1 MNILITGGSGFL
13 GQALT
18 SYFLGQALISYFLDG
33 LNPPNMIWVSQN
45 KTKTQKLNPDIQV
58 IDYTDLKT
66 FPQPIDIIIN
76 LAGAGIADK
85 RWTAQQKQYLLD
97 SRLKPTQAILDFI
110 SQTQVKPKLLIS
122 GSAIG
127 WYGNQGEQ
135 ILDEH
140 SSYHTEFTHDLC
152 QQWEQLAL
160 TAPIPTTII
169 RTGIVLEPAVG
180 RGMLKR
186 LLPVFRLGLGGRLG
200 DGQQIMSWIALADWL
215 RAVDFI
221 MQRHL
226 SGQSIR
232 QIYNLTA
239 PNPVNNAEFT
249 QLLAKY
255 VNRPALLPL
264 PSHILKMIF
273 GEMATLLID
282 GQKVL
287 PKHLIDDGFV
297 FLYPQ
302 LQDLF
307 QQ

>member
-1 MNILITGGSGFL
+1 MMLENAMNILITGGSGFL

-18 SYFLGQALISYFLDG
+18 SCFLGS
-33 LNPPNMIWVSQN
+33 LNPPNIIWVSQN
-45 KTKTQKLNPDIQV
+45 KRKTQKLNPDIQV

-66 FPQPIDIIIN
+66 FTQPIDIIIN
-76 LAGAGIADK
+76 LAGTGIADK
-85 RWTAQQKQYLLD
+85 RWTAQQKQYLLE

-110 SQTQVKPKLLIS
+110 HHAEVKPKLFIS

-127 WYGNQGEQ
+127 WYGNQGDK
-135 ILDEH
+135 ILDEN
-140 SSYHTEFTHDLC
+140 SSYHTEFAHDLC
-152 QQWEQLAL
+152 YQWEHLAL
-160 TAPIPTTII
+160 TAPIKTTII
-169 RTGIVLEPAVG
+169 RTGIVLDTKGA
-180 RGMLKR
+180 GMLQK
-186 LLPVFRLGLGGRLG
+186 LLPVFRLGMGGRLG

-215 RAVDFI
+215 RAVYFI

-226 SGQSIR
+226 SGQAIQ

-264 PSHILKMIF
+264 PSFILKIMF

-297 FLYPQ
+297 FLFPE
-302 LQDLF
+302 LQDLLSTEKL
-307 QQ
+307 

>member
-18 SYFLGQALISYFLDG
+18 SYFLGG
-33 LNPPNMIWVSQN
+33 LNPPNIIWVSQN
-45 KTKTQKLNPDIQV
+45 KRKTQGLNTDIQV

-66 FPQPIDIIIN
+66 FTQPIDIIIN

-97 SRLKPTQAILDFI
+97 SRLKPTQVILDFI
-110 SQTQVKPKLLIS
+110 QQAEVKPKLLLS

-127 WYGNQGEQ
+127 WYGNQGDN
-135 ILDEH
+135 ILDEN
-140 SSYHTEFTHDLC
+140 SSYHTEFAHDLC
-152 QQWEQLAL
+152 YQWEQLAL
-160 TAPIPTTII
+160 TAPIKTTII
-169 RTGIVLEPAVG
+169 RTGVVLDTKGA
-180 RGMLKR
+180 GMLQK
-186 LLPVFRLGLGGRLG
+186 LLPVFRLGMGGRLG

-221 MQRHL
+221 LQRHL
-226 SGQSIR
+226 SGQPIQ

-264 PSHILKMIF
+264 PSFILKIMF

-297 FLYPQ
+297 FLFPE
-302 LQDLF
+302 LQDLLSTEKL
-307 QQ
+307 

>member
-18 SYFLGQALISYFLDG
+18 SYFLGG

-45 KTKTQKLNPDIQV
+45 KHKTRKLNPDIQV
-58 IDYTDLKT
+58 ITYEDLNIFK
-66 FPQPIDIIIN
+66 QSIDIIIN

-110 SQTQVKPKLLIS
+110 HQAEIKPKLLIS

-127 WYGNQGEQ
+127 WYGNQGDN
-135 ILDEH
+135 ILDEN

-160 TAPIPTTII
+160 TAQIPTTII
-169 RTGIVLEPAVG
+169 RTGVVLDVNG
-180 RGMLKR
+180 RGMLQK

-226 SGQSIR
+226 SGQHI
-232 QIYNLTA
+232 QQVYNLTA

-255 VNRPALLPL
+255 VNRPACLPL
-264 PSHILKMIF
+264 PRAILKIMF

-282 GQKVL
+282 GQRVL
-287 PKHLIDDGFV
+287 PQHLIDDGFV
-297 FLYPQ
+297 FLFPE
-302 LQDLF
+302 LKDLLSTEKV
-307 QQ
+307 